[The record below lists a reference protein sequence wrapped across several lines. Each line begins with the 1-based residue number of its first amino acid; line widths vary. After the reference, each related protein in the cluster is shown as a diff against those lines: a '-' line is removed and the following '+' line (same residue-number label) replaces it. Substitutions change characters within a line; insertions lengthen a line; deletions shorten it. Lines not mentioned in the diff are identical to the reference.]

1 MPPQGA
7 GWRSAAGE
15 INDRIQ
21 HLNLTLLKKC
31 NPQLLVRVNTLTKP
45 VLLYPA
51 TLQKALADLN

>member
-31 NPQLLVRVNTLTKP
+31 NPQLLVRVSTLTKP
-45 VLLYPA
+45 VLFRLA